1 MTQFPLQ
8 MVLTWKLRRFV
19 SSVYTDLLLW
29 LLWVLVVTLA
39 LILPIYLGAA
49 FLLVR
54 DCHPHLSIRLAPDF
68 LAGFN
73 ISNLFS
79 PGAETGEE
87 ARSPVESFLLRYQ
100 NTDLSL
106 VSADLNLTVTAP
118 VLPAHIL
125 SSGVELVEEFL
136 EKYNIHQVSSHCLVN
151 NVTEAP
157 GLLSL
162 GVGVCSAAIRSALGQ
177 EEQLQLS
184 SWLAGLPP
192 NTERDLVDGVI
203 SGNIST
209 DSLGQLLAFLPRLF
223 PDAGKSQHR
232 STLSQQIFHILLI
245 SLRLV

>member
-29 LLWVLVVTLA
+29 LLWVLVVSLA

-79 PGAETGEE
+79 PGAESGEGEE

-106 VSADLNLTVTAP
+106 VSADLNLTVVAP

-136 EKYNIHQVSSHCLVN
+136 EKYNIHQVNTHCLIN

-162 GVGVCSAAIRSALGQ
+162 GVGVCSSAIRSALGE

-184 SWLAGLPP
+184 GWLAGLEPG
-192 NTERDLVDGVI
+192 TERDLVDGVI
-203 SGNIST
+203 SGNVSL
-209 DSLGQLLAFLPRLF
+209 DNLGQVLAFLPRLF
-223 PDAGKSQHR
+223 PGAGKWEHH
-232 STLSQQIFHILLI
+232 F
-245 SLRLV
+245 

>member
-8 MVLTWKLRRFV
+8 MVLTWKLRRLV

-29 LLWVLVVTLA
+29 LLWVLVVSLA
-39 LILPIYLGAA
+39 LLLPIYLGAA

-54 DCHPHLSIRLAPDF
+54 DCQPHLSISLAPDF

-73 ISNLFS
+73 ISNLLS
-79 PGAETGEE
+79 PSESGEE
-87 ARSPVESFLLRYQ
+87 SGEERSPLESFLLRYQ

-106 VSADLNLTVTAP
+106 VSADLNLTVAAP

-136 EKYNIHQVSSHCLVN
+136 EKYNIHQVNTHCLIN

-162 GVGVCSAAIRSALGQ
+162 GVGVCSSAIRSALGE

-184 SWLAGLPP
+184 GWLAGLEPG
-192 NTERDLVDGVI
+192 TERDLVDGVI
-203 SGNIST
+203 SGNV
-209 DSLGQLLAFLPRLF
+209 SLDNLGEVLAFLPRLF
-223 PDAGKSQHR
+223 PDAGKCRTHH
-232 STLSQQIFHILLI
+232 STL
-245 SLRLV
+245 

>member
-1 MTQFPLQ
+1 MTRFPLQ

-29 LLWVLVVTLA
+29 LLWVLVVSLA
-39 LILPIYLGAA
+39 LLLPVYLGAT

-54 DCHPHLSIRLAPDF
+54 DCHPHLSISLGTDF

-73 ISNLFS
+73 VSNLFS
-79 PGAETGEE
+79 PGNESEKEKTA
-87 ARSPVESFLLRYQ
+87 VESFLLRYQ

-106 VSADLNLTVTAP
+106 VSADLNLTVAAP

-136 EKYNIHQVSSHCLVN
+136 QKYNIHHVNSYCQVN

-162 GVGVCSAAIRSALGQ
+162 GVGVCSAAIRSALGE

-184 SWLAGLPP
+184 AWLAGLPSG
-192 NTERDLVDGVI
+192 TERDLVDGVI
-203 SGNIST
+203 SGNVSM
-209 DSLGQLLAFLPRLF
+209 DNLGQVLSFLPRLF
-223 PDAGKSQHR
+223 PEAGKCEHHKPFYL
-232 STLSQQIFHILLI
+232 TL
-245 SLRLV
+245 

>member
-1 MTQFPLQ
+1 MTKFPLQ

-39 LILPIYLGAA
+39 LLLPIYLGAA

-54 DCHPHLSIRLAPDF
+54 DCHPHLSITLAPDF
-68 LAGFN
+68 LSGFN
-73 ISNLFS
+73 ISNLFTPS
-79 PGAETGEE
+79 PESEVELESEAE
-87 ARSPVESFLLRYQ
+87 RSAVASFLLRYQ

-106 VSADLNLTVTAP
+106 VSADLNLTVAAP

-136 EKYNIHQVSSHCLVN
+136 EKYNIHQVNTHCLIN

-162 GVGVCSAAIRSALGQ
+162 GVGVCSSAIRSALGE

-184 SWLAGLPP
+184 GWLAGLEPG
-192 NTERDLVDGVI
+192 TERDLVDGVI
-203 SGNIST
+203 SGNV
-209 DSLGQLLAFLPRLF
+209 SLDNLGEVLAFLPRLF
-223 PDAGKSQHR
+223 PDAGKCRTHH
-232 STLSQQIFHILLI
+232 STL
-245 SLRLV
+245 

>member
-1 MTQFPLQ
+1 MTQFSLQ

-39 LILPIYLGAA
+39 LLLPIYLGAA

-54 DCHPHLSIRLAPDF
+54 DCHPHLSITLAPDF

-73 ISNLFS
+73 VSNLFS
-79 PGAETGEE
+79 PSPPESGVELESE
-87 ARSPVESFLLRYQ
+87 VERSAVASFLLRYQ

-106 VSADLNLTVTAP
+106 VSADLNLTVSAP

-136 EKYNIHQVSSHCLVN
+136 EKYNIHQVSSHCRIN

-162 GVGVCSAAIRSALGQ
+162 GVGVCSAALRSALGQ

-209 DSLGQLLAFLPRLF
+209 DSLGELLAFLPRLF

-232 STLSQQIFHILLI
+232 TTLSLFTFY
-245 SLRLV
+245 